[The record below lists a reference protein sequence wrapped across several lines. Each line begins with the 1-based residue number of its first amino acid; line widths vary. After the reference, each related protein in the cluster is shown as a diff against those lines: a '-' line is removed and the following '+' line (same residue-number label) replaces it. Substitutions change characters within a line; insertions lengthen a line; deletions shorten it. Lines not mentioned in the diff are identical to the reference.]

1 MDKPLVELSPIQNT
15 EIEGLSSSLT
25 IGSRTKGVLFFL
37 AKVSLSAGLIAL
49 LVNYLGTEALQ
60 RALKNA
66 DYFLLF
72 VGCVACIGQVAMT
85 SFKWKLILG
94 EQGTNVRFTDLFEMQ
109 LTGLFV
115 NIFAPSVLCGDAYR
129 AAKLR
134 HHTGSFSSAVPSVLA
149 DRFTG
154 LAALLAIGVFGS
166 AYVFAPHYL
175 FEIVCCTL
183 GLAIVAYLLLTGPL
197 SHWLNRLGNRK
208 GRGFFFLCAQV
219 VNALKPSKTM
229 LYVAFISLVF
239 QLNVVWI
246 VGLWAYAVGL
256 TSASVWNLFIVVPAA
271 SIVEMI
277 PFSLHGIGVREA
289 SYSLL
294 FQKMGLASSEGL
306 ALGLI
311 VSAMKYIAGLL
322 AGLLVLLW
330 PWVINPLFEKA
341 PENQL
346 AS

>member
-1 MDKPLVELSPIQNT
+1 MEKSFVELRPIENT
-15 EIEGLSSSLT
+15 DVEGLSANLK
-25 IGSRTKGVLFFL
+25 IGSRAKGVLIFL
-37 AKVSLSAGLIAL
+37 AKLGLSAGLIAL
-49 LVNYLGTEALQ
+49 LIDYLGTAALQ

-72 VGCVACIGQVAMT
+72 VGCAACIGQVGMT
-85 SFKWKLILG
+85 SFKWKLILR
-94 EQGTNVRFTDLFEMQ
+94 EQGIEVRFTDLFEMQ

-134 HHTGSFSSAVPSVLA
+134 RYTGSFSSAVPSVLA

-154 LAALLAIGVFGS
+154 LAALLGIGVFGI

-183 GLAIVAYLLLTGPL
+183 GLAVIAYALLNGPL
-197 SHWLNRLGNRK
+197 SQWLNRLGNRK
-208 GRGFFFLCAQV
+208 GRGLFFLGAQV

-229 LYVAFISLVF
+229 LYVALISLVF
-239 QLNVVWI
+239 QLNTVWI

-256 TSASVWNLFIVVPAA
+256 TSADIWRLFIVVPTA
-271 SIVEMI
+271 SIVEMM
-277 PFSLHGIGVREA
+277 PFSLHGVGVREA
-289 SYSLL
+289 LYSLL
-294 FQKMGLASSEGL
+294 FKEMGLQSSEGF

-311 VSAMKYIAGLL
+311 VSAMKYLAGLL

-330 PWVINPLFEKA
+330 PWVVNPLFTKPA
-341 PENQL
+341 TIDR
-346 AS
+346 